1 MPVLIDDYE
10 RKLLKELEKDCRQSN
25 QQLAETIGLSAAAC
39 WRRVKRLEEAG
50 LIRRYAA
57 LLDPAK
63 LGVSEV
69 VFAHVS
75 MEHHS
80 KRASDAFSAELLKR
94 PEVSECYATTG
105 DADYLLRVV
114 VADVRAYHRFLEEFL
129 FLQPNL
135 AQVRSNFALKEIKFD
150 MSLPF

>member
-1 MPVLIDDYE
+1 MMVPLDDYE
-10 RKLLKELEKDCRQSN
+10 RRLLKELEKDCRQSN
-25 QQLAETIGLSAAAC
+25 LQLAEKIGLSPAAC
-39 WRRVKRLEEAG
+39 WRRVKRLEELG
-50 LIRRYAA
+50 VIRQFAA
-57 LLDPAK
+57 LLDPK
-63 LGVSEV
+63 MLGVSEV

-80 KRASDAFSAELLKR
+80 KRTTDAFCAELIKR

-129 FLQPNL
+129 FIQPNL
-135 AQVRSNFALKEIKFD
+135 SQVRSNFALKEIKFD